1 MDNQF
6 NSKTSINMA
15 AQMQRNRELVPGLKI
30 LTDILN
36 KDTNTNIPIAGK
48 YMANNQQ
55 QNNPA
60 PKEEEEQLEEE
71 DENQQ

>member
-1 MDNQF
+1 
-6 NSKTSINMA
+6 MA

-60 PKEEEEQLEEE
+60 PKEEEQLEEE

>member
-1 MDNQF
+1 
-6 NSKTSINMA
+6 MA
-15 AQMQRNRELVPGLKI
+15 AQMQRNRELVPGLKL

-55 QNNPA
+55 QNNPV
-60 PKEEEEQLEEE
+60 PNEKNKEKEQLEEE

>member
-60 PKEEEEQLEEE
+60 PKEKEQLEEE

>member
-1 MDNQF
+1 
-6 NSKTSINMA
+6 MA

-60 PKEEEEQLEEE
+60 PNEKEQLEEE

>member
-1 MDNQF
+1 
-6 NSKTSINMA
+6 MA

>member
-1 MDNQF
+1 
-6 NSKTSINMA
+6 MA

-60 PKEEEEQLEEE
+60 PKEKEQLEEE